1 MGRFDDKERRDSNR
15 EEFNRKI
22 GKFMLISAITGL
34 AFYLAYIIP
43 DFIPNSFGLEF
54 VKWI

>member
-1 MGRFDDKERRDSNR
+1 MDKWDKKEHRDSNR
-15 EEFNRKI
+15 EALNHKI
-22 GKFMLISAITGL
+22 GKFMLISAFVVL

-54 VKWI
+54 VK

>member
-1 MGRFDDKERRDSNR
+1 MGRWDSKERRDSDR

-22 GKFMLISAITGL
+22 GKIMVISAVLGL

-43 DFIPNSFGLEF
+43 DFVPNSFGL
-54 VKWI
+54 VP

>member
-22 GKFMLISAITGL
+22 GKILFISSVIGL
-34 AFYLAYIIP
+34 AYYLAFII
-43 DFIPNSFGLEF
+43 DF
-54 VKWI
+54 